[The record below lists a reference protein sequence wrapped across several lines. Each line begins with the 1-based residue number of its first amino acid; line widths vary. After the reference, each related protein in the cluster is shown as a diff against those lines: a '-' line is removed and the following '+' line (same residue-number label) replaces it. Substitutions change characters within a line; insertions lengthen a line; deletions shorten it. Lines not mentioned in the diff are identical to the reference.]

1 MKKLIL
7 IFGVLLCFTL
17 KAQQPSLFNFTATN
31 LSATFYGQA
40 QVDGLPA
47 SPNDWIAA
55 FDSSG
60 NCCGAS
66 QLILNSGD
74 AYINLVIYG
83 DDATTP
89 TIDEGMN
96 GNEDFTLKLYIAS
109 SGNYISYPSNTN
121 ISYFNGW
128 SNTNGAPLPAYNNP
142 VDVYNFQN
150 TTNVLFN
157 LNLTLCENDAS
168 VILTGGQPNGGVY
181 SGNGVINGSFD
192 PSTVGGGVHAV
203 FYILN
208 NDSASTTITVNSLA
222 NANLIT
228 TGPFCDNETGVILNS
243 VTTGGVYSGSGVINN
258 TFNPDIV
265 GAGSYWI
272 TYTLTDVNNCT
283 QVIQT
288 LIEVN
293 TSPLQPSILQNT
305 NTLSCNTTAVSYQWY
320 DANLNIINGANSQTF
335 SPLIDGGYYVEIST
349 GVCTVLSDIFQ
360 FVSTTDILDENSD
373 FSIIISDMIIVS
385 SNSSADYIYISDILG
400 KQLFFQKINTNTV
413 SVPLD
418 ISEGIYILT
427 LIKNNSVNSIKFK
440 L

>member
-1 MKKLIL
+1 MKKLIM
-7 IFGVLLCFTL
+7 IYGVLLCFTL
-17 KAQQPSLFNFTATN
+17 KAQQPSLFNFTPTN
-31 LSATFYGQA
+31 SSATFYGQA

-55 FDSSG
+55 FDGSG

-66 QLILNSGD
+66 QLVFNSGD

-142 VDVYNFQN
+142 TDVYNFQN

-168 VILTGGQPNGGVY
+168 VILTGGQPIGGIY

-192 PSTVGGGVHAV
+192 PSVVGSGVHTV

-208 NDSASTTITVNSLA
+208 NDSASTTIAVNSLA
-222 NANLIT
+222 DANLIT
-228 TGPFCDNETGVILNS
+228 TGPFCDNETGIILNS
-243 VTTGGVYSGSGVINN
+243 VTNGGVYSGSGVINN

-283 QVIQT
+283 QAIQT

-293 TSPLQPSILQNT
+293 TSPQPSILQNI

-360 FVSTTDILDENSD
+360 FVSSTDIFDENSD
-373 FSIIISDMIIVS
+373 FLIIISDMIIVS
-385 SNSSADYIYISDILG
+385 SNSSVDYIYLSDILG
-400 KQLFFQKINTNTV
+400 KQLFSQKINTNTFT
-413 SVPLD
+413 VPLD

-427 LIKNNSVNSIKFK
+427 LIKNNFVKTFKFK